1 MQLACPHCGSRDSR
15 ISNPVGFAEMT
26 RSFFGINQL
35 RCRHCHTRWE
45 TSMWSGNA
53 WKYASCPRCYRQEL
67 TTWSLQYYHPP
78 TGTFLK
84 IKFGATPYRCAAC
97 RCNFA
102 SFRPLRKKFA
112 WRHRTRPEPVP
123 NGPLLQESAALPESD
138 LPNLAEAVGTSEQN
152 APMMRTHLYSEQDR

>member
-1 MQLACPHCGSRDSR
+1 
-15 ISNPVGFAEMT
+15 
-26 RSFFGINQL
+26 
-35 RCRHCHTRWE
+35 
-45 TSMWSGNA
+45 MWSGNA

-78 TGTFLK
+78 TTTFLK

-102 SFRPLRKKFA
+102 SFRPLRKKFT

-123 NGPLLQESAALPESD
+123 NGPPIPVEESVALNEAD
-138 LPNLAEAVGTSEQN
+138 LSALAQAVGESPEHAGAESQREFSEPLQ
-152 APMMRTHLYSEQDR
+152 

>member
-1 MQLACPHCGSRDSR
+1 
-15 ISNPVGFAEMT
+15 
-26 RSFFGINQL
+26 
-35 RCRHCHTRWE
+35 
-45 TSMWSGNA
+45 MWSGNA

-78 TGTFLK
+78 TSTFLK

-112 WRHRTRPEPVP
+112 WRHHPRPEVAP
-123 NGPLLQESAALPESD
+123 NTPAMQPAQESMLHESD
-138 LPNLAEAVGTSEQN
+138 LPALAEAVGVSPVEPN
-152 APMMRTHLYSEQDR
+152 APQFDCDPETLREYSEQS

>member
-1 MQLACPHCGSRDSR
+1 
-15 ISNPVGFAEMT
+15 
-26 RSFFGINQL
+26 
-35 RCRHCHTRWE
+35 
-45 TSMWSGNA
+45 MWSGNA

-78 TGTFLK
+78 TSTFLK

-123 NGPLLQESAALPESD
+123 NGASIHAEELNEDLSALAHAVDEQSDVETQQEFSAHPGL
-138 LPNLAEAVGTSEQN
+138 SEPIQ
-152 APMMRTHLYSEQDR
+152 

>member
-1 MQLACPHCGSRDSR
+1 
-15 ISNPVGFAEMT
+15 
-26 RSFFGINQL
+26 
-35 RCRHCHTRWE
+35 
-45 TSMWSGNA
+45 MWSGNA

-123 NGPLLQESAALPESD
+123 NGPSLQESAALAESD
-138 LPNLAEAVGTSEQN
+138 LPNLAEAVGTSEQT
-152 APMMRTHLYSEQDR
+152 APEMETQFSEQDR